1 MTFICSAALPGAHGY
16 HYSLHNCVTA
26 LSEDDKNHFTVALAE
41 ATRHVSRDLNIT
53 AVALETVS
61 SLYPLL
67 SRLQCL
73 SVASVMG
80 EVMTILKYDHF

>member
-1 MTFICSAALPGAHGY
+1 MMILSSASLSGTHGY

-26 LSEDDKNHFTVALAE
+26 LADGDKTQFTIALDE
-41 ATRHVSRDLNIT
+41 ATKHVSHDLNTT

-61 SLYPLL
+61 SLHPLL

-80 EVMTILKYDHF
+80 DVMTILKYDK

>member
-1 MTFICSAALPGAHGY
+1 MAL
-16 HYSLHNCVTA
+16 
-26 LSEDDKNHFTVALAE
+26 DE
-41 ATRHVSRDLNIT
+41 ATKHVSRDVNTI

-73 SVASVMG
+73 SVTSIMG
-80 EVMTILKYDHF
+80 EIMTILRYL